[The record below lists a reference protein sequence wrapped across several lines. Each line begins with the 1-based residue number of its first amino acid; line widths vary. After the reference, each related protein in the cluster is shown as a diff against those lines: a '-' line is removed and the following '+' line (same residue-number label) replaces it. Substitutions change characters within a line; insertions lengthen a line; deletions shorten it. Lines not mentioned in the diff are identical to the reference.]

1 MATTLRNYLKHCG
14 IDYEEV
20 RHPREVTM
28 SRVAER
34 AHIHGR
40 KLAKAVLIKSDSGY
54 SLAVVPSTCR
64 VDLAHLSDLM
74 HERLGLATE
83 KEVEARFR
91 DCEPG
96 ALPPLGEPYGMK
108 VFLDDALFDQPD
120 IYFEAGDHRTLI
132 HMSGQDFT
140 RLMDGAGHGRIATH
154 M

>member
-1 MATTLRNYLKHCG
+1 MATTLHHYLKVRG

-20 RHPREVTM
+20 KHPREISM

-34 AHIHGR
+34 AHIHGA

-54 SLAVVPSTCR
+54 RLAVVPSTCK
-64 VDLAHLSDLM
+64 VDLARLSSLM

-83 KEVEARFR
+83 KEIEHRFV
-91 DCEPG
+91 DCEMG

-108 VFLDDALFDQPD
+108 VFLDDQLSELPD
-120 IYFEAGDHRTLI
+120 VYFEAGDHKTLI
-132 HMSGQDFT
+132 HMSGQDFG
-140 RLMDGAGHGRIATH
+140 RLMEGSERGRISRQ

>member
-1 MATTLRNYLKHCG
+1 MAKSLRSYLKQRG

-34 AHIHGR
+34 AHIHGH

-64 VDLAHLSDLM
+64 VDLAHLSGLL

-83 KEVEARFR
+83 QEIETCFA

-108 VFLDDALFDQPD
+108 VTLDSALFEQPD

-140 RLMDGAGHGRIATH
+140 RLMDGSNRGHIGAH